1 MSDLAALAWEW
12 NTKRQAINHHKTES
26 SAIEY
31 LTPKGERRALAYG
44 DLVDTAY
51 RVPLRP
57 REGEAREAFDR
68 NGRANYLRR
77 RVQTL
82 PAFIRKRFSQHLENL
97 ERNKPKDVV
106 RWLFGTFE
114 RHVLRRVDAVN
125 AQYLP
130 QSTLPAILLPLRDD
144 FHLLPWA
151 DKKRL
156 KRLAYKLA
164 NLMKSEFMREF
175 DFQYEQTSDLEFSS
189 IYAYGAIAS
198 KAATLN
204 IAIPGW
210 VRYCDEDLDADEALR
225 AAGRL
230 HSEKWWLN
238 KIRRIHDCWREH
250 LMIATGYV
258 SKVASPYCSDPCFR
272 EWVAQKK
279 ANFEFLQAMELEDQD
294 TGERSSLL
302 DKVMGSVSNPKIARH
317 ELMVRMRG
325 FEDMANEMGL
335 VGMFYTLTAPSRYH
349 STHVQ
354 SGRRN
359 DKYQHASPRQTQKY
373 LCKVWAR
380 VRAKWSREGIRTFG
394 FRVAEPHH
402 DGTPHWHLLLFLRP
416 EEVEHATAIFR
427 KHAMKEDGNEKGAS
441 EHRFT
446 VTPMDEQ
453 FGSATGYI
461 AKYISKNIDGYG
473 MDGEVDLESGQPVRE
488 MAKRVR
494 AWASRWN
501 IRQFQQIGGAPVTTW
516 RELRRL
522 GDRELV
528 LHPELEAARAAADAP
543 DWPGYTNAQGGPFV
557 ARDCLRVRL
566 NYEFTENGNDYGDTV
581 AKITGVYCPYTG
593 SESVIFTRTTDY
605 KIVPKRKPSPV
616 EILTLEGRAAAP
628 RSSVNNC
635 TVCSGMDEK
644 SPLKRTVPVGAE
656 TSESMVSACSP
667 IPESSEIEF
676 PLNIEDLRR
685 FSRQQRQEITN
696 RLKNYGRESI
706 DNAFMRTACYLR
718 TSVEDETALMW
729 GPKVVAA
736 RDMSLTPEEADLR
749 WREQLRNEA
758 ERRADNYNVAVAEY
772 QKKKD
777 EATLRQAQQKEGK
790 ENAGASEELIE
801 SIGTQL
807 RCCRILVSDE
817 VVKSIAGGAKL
828 RYSGGVL
835 AVRNGLLREVN
846 VTCVGNAGKQSSEY
860 MSVWH
865 LISGWKKKIKQFKG
879 GC

>member
-1 MSDLAALAWEW
+1 MSDSSAVAWEW
-12 NTKRQAINHHKTES
+12 NAKRQAINPNHVADPE
-26 SAIEY
+26 IEY
-31 LTPKGERRALAYG
+31 LTPKGERKTLAYG
-44 DLVDTAY
+44 DLVDAVY
-51 RVPLRP
+51 RHPMRP
-57 REGEAREAFDR
+57 REGEALEAFDR
-68 NGRANYLRR
+68 KGRASYLRR

-82 PAFIRKRFSQHLENL
+82 PAFIRKRFAQHLENL
-97 ERNKPKDVV
+97 ERNKPNDAV

-114 RHVLRRVDAVN
+114 RHVLRRIDAVN

-130 QSTLPAILLPLRDD
+130 QSNLPAILIPLRDE

-175 DFQYEQTSDLEFSS
+175 DFQYEKTADVEFSTL
-189 IYAYGAIAS
+189 YAYGFIAS
-198 KAATLN
+198 KATALN

-210 VRYCDEDLDADEALR
+210 DKYCDESLQAEDALR
-225 AAGRL
+225 AIARL
-230 HSEKWWLN
+230 QKEKWWLS
-238 KIRRIHDCWREH
+238 KVRRIHDRWREH

-279 ANFEFLQAMELEDQD
+279 ANLEFLNAMELEDQD

-354 SGRRN
+354 SGKRN
-359 DKYQHASPRQTQKY
+359 DKYRDASPRKTQKY
-373 LCKVWAR
+373 LCKVWSR
-380 VRAKWSREGIRTFG
+380 VRAKWGREGIRTFG

-416 EEVEHATAIFR
+416 EEAECATAIFR
-427 KHAMKEDGNEKGAS
+427 KHALREDGGEPGAQ

-446 VTPMDEQ
+446 VTPIDEK

-473 MDGEVDLESGQPVRE
+473 MDGELDDESGQPVKE

-494 AWASRWN
+494 AWASRWS

-522 GDRELV
+522 GSRELV

-557 ARDCLRVRL
+557 PRDCLRVRL
-566 NYEFTENGNDYGDTV
+566 NYEYTEDGNDYGDTV
-581 AKITGVYCPYTG
+581 AKITGIYCPYSG
-593 SESVIFTRTTDY
+593 GNSVIFTRTTDY

-616 EILTLEGRAAAP
+616 ENLTLEGRAAAP

-635 TVCSGMDEK
+635 TGHSESDEK
-644 SPLKRTVPVGAE
+644 APSERT
-656 TSESMVSACSP
+656 
-667 IPESSEIEF
+667 EI

-685 FSRQQRQEITN
+685 YSRQQRQEITS
-696 RLKNYGRESI
+696 RLRKSGRESS
-706 DNAFMRTACYLR
+706 DQAFTRTARSWR
-718 TSVEDETALMW
+718 TSIDDGFVDEW
-729 GPKVVAA
+729 GPKVAA
-736 RDMSLTPEEADLR
+736 AVEMGLTSEEAEQR
-749 WREQLRNEA
+749 WREKLRTEA
-758 ERRADNYNVAVAEY
+758 ELRAKNYEAAADKYQELRASAAVNIPSPAVAGLVCD
-772 QKKKD
+772 D
-777 EATLRQAQQKEGK
+777 ET
-790 ENAGASEELIE
+790 
-801 SIGTQL
+801 
-807 RCCRILVSDE
+807 V
-817 VVKSIAGGAKL
+817 IAGVSRELASFGIGLSDFEIKSMVKGATVFCDGVIFYVAEGRLKQMKP
-828 RYSGGVL
+828 YFVHSGQAVTQSKEVL
-835 AVRNGLLREVN
+835 NQITR
-846 VTCVGNAGKQSSEY
+846 
-860 MSVWH
+860 
-865 LISGWKKKIKQFKG
+865 WKKIIRGKK
-879 GC
+879 

>member
-1 MSDLAALAWEW
+1 MSESAVLAWAW
-12 NTKRQAINHHKTES
+12 NARRQAINPNEAIDPS
-26 SAIEY
+26 IEY
-31 LTPKGERRALAYG
+31 LTPDGERKTLAYG
-44 DLVDTAY
+44 DIVDTVY
-51 RVPLRP
+51 RTPMRP
-57 REGEAREAFDR
+57 REDGPREAFDR
-68 NGRANYLRR
+68 KGRANYLRR

-82 PAFIRKRFSQHLENL
+82 PAFIRKRFAQHLENL
-97 ERNKPKDVV
+97 ERNKPKDTV

-125 AQYLP
+125 EQYLP
-130 QSTLPAILLPLRDD
+130 QSTLPAILVPLRDE

-164 NLMKSEFMREF
+164 NLMKGEFMREF
-175 DFQYEQTSDLEFSS
+175 DFQYEKTADVAFSTL
-189 IYAYGAIAS
+189 YAYGYIAS
-198 KAATLN
+198 KAIALN

-210 VRYCDEDLDADEALR
+210 KQYCNETLQAEDALR
-225 AAGRL
+225 AFARL
-230 HSEKWWLN
+230 QKEKWWLG
-238 KIRRIHDCWREH
+238 KIRRIHDRWREH

-258 SKVASPYCSDPCFR
+258 SKVASPYCSEPCFR
-272 EWVAQKK
+272 EWIAQKK
-279 ANFEFLQAMELEDQD
+279 ANFEFLEAMELEDQA

-302 DKVMGSVSNPKIARH
+302 DKVMGSTSNPKNARA

-359 DKYQHASPRQTQKY
+359 DKYQNASPRKTQKY

-402 DGTPHWHLLLFLRP
+402 DGTPHWHLLLFLLP
-416 EEVEHATAIFR
+416 QDVEAATAFFR
-427 KHAMKEDGNEKGAS
+427 EQALREDGDEPGAK

-446 VTPMDEQ
+446 VKPIDEE

-473 MDGEVDLESGQPVRE
+473 MDGELDLESGQPVKE

-522 GDRELV
+522 GNRELV
-528 LHPELEAARAAADAP
+528 LHPELEEARASADAP

-557 ARDCLRVRL
+557 RRDCLRVRL
-566 NYEFTENGNDYGDTV
+566 NYEFTEDGNDYGDTV
-581 AKITGVYCPYTG
+581 AKITGVYCPYSG
-593 SESVIFTRTTDY
+593 NDSVIFTRTTDY

-635 TVCSGMDEK
+635 TGRAGADEK
-644 SPLKRTVPVGAE
+644 PPSETAVPADI
-656 TSESMVSACSP
+656 TAP
-667 IPESSEIEF
+667 DDSSVTEL
-676 PLNIEDLRR
+676 PLNIDVLRR
-685 FSRQQRQEITN
+685 YSRQQRQEITS
-696 RLKNYGRESI
+696 RLRNSARESS
-706 DNAFMRTACYLR
+706 DQAFTRTARGLR
-718 TSVEDETALMW
+718 TSIDDETALTW
-729 GPKVVAA
+729 GPKVTAA
-736 RDMSLTPEEADLR
+736 KDMSLTPEEAERR
-749 WREQLRNEA
+749 WREQLRIEA
-758 ERRADNYNVAVAEY
+758 ERRADNYSAAVAEY
-772 QKKKD
+772 QKKKA
-777 EATLRQAQQKEGK
+777 EAALRQAQQKEATQKHGI
-790 ENAGASEELIE
+790 SEEMIA
-801 SIGTQL
+801 SIGAQL
-807 RCCRILVSDE
+807 RDCRIFVSDE
-817 VVKSIAGGAKL
+817 VVRSIADGARVRHCGGL
-828 RYSGGVL
+828 L
-835 AVRNGLLREVN
+835 AAENGRLREVK
-846 VTCVGNAGKQSSEY
+846 VWHAGEKDKPTSEY
-860 MSVWH
+860 MAVRD
-865 LISGWKKKIKQFKG
+865 LITRWKKVAKRKG
-879 GC
+879 R

>member
-1 MSDLAALAWEW
+1 MSESSAVAWEW
-12 NTKRQAINHHKTES
+12 NAKRQAINPNHVADPE
-26 SAIEY
+26 IEY
-31 LTPKGERRALAYG
+31 LTPKGERKTLAYG
-44 DLVDTAY
+44 DLVDAVY
-51 RVPLRP
+51 RHPMRP

-68 NGRANYLRR
+68 KGRASYLRR

-82 PAFIRKRFSQHLENL
+82 PAFIRKRFAQHLENL
-97 ERNKPKDVV
+97 ERNKPKDAV

-130 QSTLPAILLPLRDD
+130 QAKLPAILFPLRDE

-175 DFQYEQTSDLEFSS
+175 DFQYEKTADVEFSTL
-189 IYAYGAIAS
+189 YAYGFIAS
-198 KAATLN
+198 KATALN

-210 VRYCDEDLDADEALR
+210 DKYCDESLQAEDALR
-225 AAGRL
+225 AIARL
-230 HSEKWWLN
+230 QKEKWWLS
-238 KIRRIHDCWREH
+238 KIRRIHDRWREH

-279 ANFEFLQAMELEDQD
+279 ANLEFLNAMELEDQD

-349 STHVQ
+349 STRVQ
-354 SGRRN
+354 SGKRN
-359 DKYQHASPRQTQKY
+359 DKYRDASPRKTQKY
-373 LCKVWAR
+373 LCKVWSR
-380 VRAKWSREGIRTFG
+380 VRAKWGREGIRTFG

-416 EEVEHATAIFR
+416 EEAEYATAIFR
-427 KHAMKEDGNEKGAS
+427 KHALREDGGEPGAQ

-446 VTPMDEQ
+446 VTPIDEK

-473 MDGEVDLESGQPVRE
+473 MDGELDDESGQPVKE

-522 GDRELV
+522 GNRELV
-528 LHPELEAARAAADAP
+528 LHPEIEEARAAADAS
-543 DWPGYTNAQGGPFV
+543 DWPGYNHAQGGPLV
-557 ARDCLRVRL
+557 SRDCVRVRL
-566 NYEFTENGNDYGDTV
+566 NYEYTEDGNDYGDTV
-581 AKITGVYCPYTG
+581 AKITGVYCPFTIR
-593 SESVIFTRTTDY
+593 ESVIFTRTTDY
-605 KIVPKRKPSPV
+605 KIVPKRKPAPV
-616 EILTLEGRAAAP
+616 GVLTLEGRAAAP

-635 TVCSGMDEK
+635 TGRTGTDEK
-644 SPLKRTVPVGAE
+644 PPSE
-656 TSESMVSACSP
+656 TAVSADNTAP
-667 IPESSEIEF
+667 DDSSVTEL
-676 PLNIEDLRR
+676 PLNIDDLRR
-685 FSRQQRQEITN
+685 YSRQQRQEITS
-696 RLKNYGRESI
+696 RLRKSARESP
-706 DNAFMRTACYLR
+706 DQAFTHTARGLR
-718 TSVEDETALMW
+718 TSIDDETALTW
-729 GPKVVAA
+729 GPKVTAA
-736 RDMSLTPEEADLR
+736 KDMSLTPEEAER
-749 WREQLRNEA
+749 HWREQLRIES
-758 ERRADNYNVAVAEY
+758 ERRADNYAAAVAEY
-772 QKKKD
+772 QKKKA
-777 EATLRQAQQKEGK
+777 EAALRQVQQQEVTQKHGI
-790 ENAGASEELIE
+790 SEEMIA
-801 SIGTQL
+801 SIAAQL
-807 RCCRILVSDE
+807 RDCRIFVSDE
-817 VVKSIAGGAKL
+817 VVRSVAGGARVRHGGGL
-828 RYSGGVL
+828 LAADSG
-835 AVRNGLLREVN
+835 RLREVKAWRAGEKDKPTSEFMA
-846 VTCVGNAGKQSSEY
+846 VNAL
-860 MSVWH
+860 VRR
-865 LISGWKKKIKQFKG
+865 WKKVIK
-879 GC
+879 

>member
-1 MSDLAALAWEW
+1 MSDASSIAWVW
-12 NTKRQAINHHKTES
+12 NAERQAINPNHAADPE
-26 SAIEY
+26 IEY
-31 LTPKGERRALAYG
+31 LTPKGERKTLAYG
-44 DLVDTAY
+44 DLIDAVY
-51 RVPLRP
+51 RHPMRP
-57 REGEAREAFDR
+57 REGEAREEFDR
-68 NGRANYLRR
+68 KGRASYLRR

-82 PAFIRKRFSQHLENL
+82 PAFIRKRFAQHLENL
-97 ERNKPKDVV
+97 ERNKPKDAV

-114 RHVLRRVDAVN
+114 RHVLRRIDAVN

-130 QSTLPAILLPLRDD
+130 QSNLPAILIPLRDE

-175 DFQYEQTSDLEFSS
+175 DFQYEKTADVEFSTL
-189 IYAYGAIAS
+189 YAYGFIAS
-198 KAATLN
+198 KATALN

-210 VRYCDEDLDADEALR
+210 DKYCDESLQAEDALR
-225 AAGRL
+225 AIARL
-230 HSEKWWLN
+230 QKEKWWLS
-238 KIRRIHDCWREH
+238 KIRRIHDRWREH

-279 ANFEFLQAMELEDQD
+279 ANLEFLNAMELEDQA

-354 SGRRN
+354 SGKRN
-359 DKYQHASPRQTQKY
+359 DKYRDASPRKTQKY
-373 LCKVWAR
+373 LCKVWSR
-380 VRAKWSREGIRTFG
+380 VRAKWGREGIRTFG

-416 EEVEHATAIFR
+416 EEAEYATAIFR
-427 KHAMKEDGNEKGAS
+427 KHALREDGGEPGAQ

-446 VTPMDEQ
+446 VTPIDEK

-473 MDGEVDLESGQPVRE
+473 MDGELDDESGQPVKE

-494 AWASRWN
+494 AWASRWS

-522 GDRELV
+522 GSRELV

-557 ARDCLRVRL
+557 PRDCLRVRL
-566 NYEFTENGNDYGDTV
+566 NYEYTEDGNDYGDTV
-581 AKITGVYCPYTG
+581 AKITGIYCPYSG
-593 SESVIFTRTTDY
+593 GDSVIFTRTTDY

-616 EILTLEGRAAAP
+616 ENLTLEGRAAAP

-635 TVCSGMDEK
+635 TGRSASDEK
-644 SPLKRTVPVGAE
+644 PPSE
-656 TSESMVSACSP
+656 TALTADKTAP
-667 IPESSEIEF
+667 DDSSVTEL

-685 FSRQQRQEITN
+685 YSRQQRQEITSW
-696 RLKNYGRESI
+696 LKKTGSESS
-706 DNAFMRTACYLR
+706 DQAFVRTARGLR
-718 TSVEDETALMW
+718 SSVDDETALTW
-729 GPKVVAA
+729 GPKVTAA
-736 RDMSLTPEEADLR
+736 KNMSLTPEEAEQR
-749 WREQLRNEA
+749 WRAQLRIEA
-758 ERRADNYNVAVAEY
+758 ERRADNYASAAAEY
-772 QKKKD
+772 QKKKA
-777 EATLRQAQQKEGK
+777 EAALLRQNVAAAINQNQNSLQSDVRLDVQEMPDKVIAELARRNIILTDGEIKALCSSCILACGKMEFAIREG
-790 ENAGASEELIE
+790 G
-801 SIGTQL
+801 
-807 RCCRILVSDE
+807 LVVEHRLYKHANHTPDST
-817 VVKSIAGGAKL
+817 V
-828 RYSGGVL
+828 
-835 AVRNGLLREVN
+835 
-846 VTCVGNAGKQSSEY
+846 KQSELLSR
-860 MSVWH
+860 WQKA
-865 LISGWKKKIKQFKG
+865 IRKKL
-879 GC
+879 